1 MQDQPRED
9 RTDPRIPP
17 PLGIV
22 RQPTQHDPRLDSKI
36 LSAVGRIA
44 PGTELRA
51 AIDDII
57 RSSEGALIVIG
68 EPNELAF
75 LLSGGIKLD
84 VPFTPQLLYELTKMD
99 GAVLVNSAVTK
110 LSHANV
116 QLMPDPT
123 IPSAET
129 GTRHRTAERVAR
141 QTDALVISI
150 SQQRETVTVFVGQ
163 SRYQL
168 ETIADVLAKTNQA
181 LSTLETYRARLEQ
194 VVTRLT
200 ALEFQNAVMLDD
212 VLVTLQRAELTTR
225 MAEEIERAC
234 VELGEEG
241 RLIRMQL
248 EELVADVP
256 DEKAALVYDYHAEG
270 RPRTHGRG
278 ARRAGGASVQPATRV
293 RAPGGARVSGV
304 DQLHGLLGHPA
315 RVPRAVAH
323 PAPSGRRRQTRGRE
337 PRRARRGCQRLS
349 AGAGSGGRCRRRSGP
364 GDPGRAQA
372 TPRAQSGRSV
382 LAVVALSRDFLE
394 KVAVSSSFS
403 YTGAVQPAVFSSPAS
418 LRKRQYTRGGS
429 GCTESATR
437 WCIRT
442 TVRERSSRRRR
453 AKCWV
458 RSAST

>member
-1 MQDQPRED
+1 MQSEPSQD

-44 PGTELRA
+44 PGTELRS

-57 RSSEGALIVIG
+57 RSREGALIVIG

-75 LLSGGIKLD
+75 LFSGGIKLD
-84 VPFTPQLLYELTKMD
+84 VPFTPQLLYELAKMD
-99 GAVLVNSAVTK
+99 GAIIVNAGCTK
-110 LSHANV
+110 LAYANV

-123 IPSAET
+123 IASNET
-129 GTRHRTAERVAR
+129 GTRHRTAERVAK

-168 ETIADVLAKTNQA
+168 EPIADVLAKTNQA
-181 LSTLETYRARLEQ
+181 LATLETYRARLEQ
-194 VVTRLT
+194 VLTRLT

-212 VLVTLQRAELTTR
+212 VLVVLQRAELTTR

-234 VELGEEG
+234 VELGEEA

-270 RPRTHGRG
+270 GAARTQEGLEALAALPYNQLLEFELLAVLG
-278 ARRAGGASVQPATRV
+278 YPASVNPLDHSVTPRGYRVLSHIPRLPDGVVKRVVASLDGLDGIV
-293 RAPGGARVSGV
+293 RASQRELEAVEGV
-304 DQLHGLLGHPA
+304 GT
-315 RVPRAVAH
+315 V
-323 PAPSGRRRQTRGRE
+323 
-337 PRRARRGCQRLS
+337 RAREIREGLRRLQEHNLVD
-349 AGAGSGGRCRRRSGP
+349 RYL
-364 GDPGRAQA
+364 Q
-372 TPRAQSGRSV
+372 
-382 LAVVALSRDFLE
+382 
-394 KVAVSSSFS
+394 
-403 YTGAVQPAVFSSPAS
+403 
-418 LRKRQYTRGGS
+418 
-429 GCTESATR
+429 
-437 WCIRT
+437 I
-442 TVRERSSRRRR
+442 
-453 AKCWV
+453 
-458 RSAST
+458 

>member
-1 MQDQPRED
+1 MQSEPRED
-9 RTDPRIPP
+9 RADPRIPP

-75 LLSGGIKLD
+75 LFSGGIKLD
-84 VPFTPQLLYELTKMD
+84 VPFRPQLLYEVSKMD
-99 GAVLVNSAVTK
+99 GAIIVNSPVTK
-110 LSHANV
+110 LSYANV

-129 GTRHRTAERVAR
+129 GTRHRTAERVAK

-168 ETIADVLAKTNQA
+168 EPIPDVLAKTNQA

-194 VVTRLT
+194 VLTRLT

-248 EELVADVP
+248 EELVGDVP
-256 DEKAALVYDYHAEG
+256 GERDAIVRDYAVLGAGDEATAALAELAALSYQELLEFGRLAEVLGYDRGINPLDQTVVARGY
-270 RPRTHGRG
+270 RTLTH
-278 ARRAGGASVQPATRV
+278 
-293 RAPGGARVSGV
+293 
-304 DQLHGLLGHPA
+304 
-315 RVPRAVAH
+315 VPRLPEPLV
-323 PAPSGRRRQTRGRE
+323 RRVVSD
-337 PRRARRGCQRLS
+337 L
-349 AGAGSGGRCRRRSGP
+349 GS
-364 GDPGRAQA
+364 
-372 TPRAQSGRSV
+372 
-382 LAVVALSRDFLE
+382 L
-394 KVAVSSSFS
+394 
-403 YTGAVQPAVFSSPAS
+403 
-418 LRKRQYTRGGS
+418 
-429 GCTESATR
+429 
-437 WCIRT
+437 
-442 TVRERSSRRRR
+442 
-453 AKCWV
+453 
-458 RSAST
+458 